1 MAFICELCGIQVCRG
16 RPFLHTHSHSTDTWD
31 RPAMV
36 DFMNRF
42 PDTFCTVTDSCL
54 IGPNNLT
61 KGMETLTVAQAFG
74 TTTHSRRSRRQ
85 HPSNYSQTC
94 VVAATEQSEDRPLLP
109 KQDILMKNLKWNGM
123 RRTMSRVD
131 PLDPHEVKIIR
142 HKGNAVFMGQRC
154 MITPPKRSRQVCTEV
169 RHEAVEPSFT
179 ASGSSAS

>member
-54 IGPNNLT
+54 IGPNNLA

-131 PLDPHEVKIIR
+131 HWI
-142 HKGNAVFMGQRC
+142 H
-154 MITPPKRSRQVCTEV
+154 TRSKLSVTRKCSIYGTEV
-169 RHEAVEPSFT
+169 HDYAAEAV
-179 ASGSSAS
+179 ASGVHGGAP